1 MADISVTAA
10 SIQKTTS
17 TLWALGIAGATVTA
31 GQPVYADATDSG
43 KLKLADADVLATS
56 KAVGIALHGAA
67 SGQPLQYATGGT
79 LTFNAALTAGEVYVV
94 STTAG
99 GIAPAA
105 DMGSGDFVTVLGI
118 GTSTTV
124 LKIGII
130 QSAVA
135 KA

>member
-17 TLWALGIAGATVTA
+17 TLWALGIAGAAITA

-67 SGQPLQYATGGT
+67 SDQPLQYATGGT

>member
-10 SIQKTTS
+10 SIVKTSS
-17 TLWALGIAGATVTA
+17 TLWALGVAGATITA
-31 GQPVYADATDSG
+31 GQPVYRDATAG
-43 KLKLADADVLATS
+43 NKLKPADADVLATS
-56 KAVGIALHGAA
+56 LAVGIALHGA
-67 SGQPLQYATGGT
+67 SDGQPLQYATGGT
-79 LTFNAALTAGEVYVV
+79 LTFNAVLTAGTVYVA
-94 STTAG
+94 STNPG
-99 GIAPAA
+99 GIAPVA
-105 DMGSGDFVTVLGI
+105 DMASGDFVTILGI

>member
-1 MADISVTAA
+1 
-10 SIQKTTS
+10 
-17 TLWALGIAGATVTA
+17 
-31 GQPVYADATDSG
+31 
-43 KLKLADADVLATS
+43 
-56 KAVGIALHGAA
+56 
-67 SGQPLQYATGGT
+67 LQYATGGT
-79 LTFNAALTAGEVYVV
+79 LTFNAALAAGQVYVV

-99 GIAPAA
+99 GIAPVA
-105 DMGSGDFVTVLGI
+105 DMGAGDFVTVLGI